1 MVVCLLKKSPL
12 RKPSSVC
19 TKTAPDL
26 VPNPPLV
33 FLTLRR
39 KCGWLWLCSQEEKL
53 PWDNG
58 IALLPLA
65 LLIEPG
71 SLSDVGGAAET
82 MPAARRPSVAQRPLE
97 LWPQCG
103 EDPSGFS
110 LLRLLPSLVRQSTNP
125 VSGPNEAHQCPLGHT
140 LRTHA
145 TQASS
150 ILPEPLNIQDTH
162 KKYSRDPP

>member
-82 MPAARRPSVAQRPLE
+82 MPAPGHPSVAQRPLE

-103 EDPSGFS
+103 TP
-110 LLRLLPSLVRQSTNP
+110 LAPSLVRQSTNP
-125 VSGPNEAHQCPLGHT
+125 VSDPNEAHQCPLGHT

-150 ILPEPLNIQDTH
+150 ILPEPLKIQDTH
-162 KKYSRDPP
+162 KKHSRDPP